1 MSRKSWTVFWLA
13 ALLLLFVF
21 NGSLLITDSVESNYA
36 LTAKEMVVSG
46 DWLSPQIYGQ
56 YWFDKPVFF
65 YWLTALGFKIFG
77 FTEFAARF
85 FPSCFGLAGLGL
97 LIWGAKKL
105 FDDKTAFYSGL
116 VLLTSVE
123 FLLIS
128 KSVITDAILFFFF
141 SAVLLFFYLGY
152 STPQKK
158 YYYVMYAGA
167 ALATLTKGPIGFLLP
182 GLIIFLFLAVTK
194 SWQELKQMKLCSG
207 TLLFLI
213 IGLPWYLAMI
223 SLHGD
228 AFTKT
233 FLGTHNLLRATV
245 SEHPRDNVI
254 YYYTL
259 VNILALFPWSGFLPQ
274 CLWQKFRKQ
283 GSWQRPD
290 DLTVFLLLWAAIV
303 FVFFQN
309 MATKYITYTYPLLFP
324 AALLLGRYL
333 AVKGSRVFSRGYLL
347 FHGLFYAVLAGA
359 VYWCRFK
366 GIAPVQDEFLVLLTA
381 LAGLGLVY
389 AVKSCNKKYLTAAVA
404 AMALFFN
411 LALIPTVAVPL
422 SGLRSG
428 KQLALQLQNKYPEK
442 AEIGLYG
449 EYPTSAVFYS
459 GKKLVKLLP
468 QDEIEGFK
476 PKAFSWSS
484 KNVMPYAELKSYAGV
499 KDNVVVV
506 QRKALQGFMDNADT
520 YLLLAGENKGWYI
533 VQG

>member
-123 FLLIS
+123 FFLIS

-259 VNILALFPWSGFLPQ
+259 VNILA
-274 CLWQKFRKQ
+274 
-283 GSWQRPD
+283 
-290 DLTVFLLLWAAIV
+290 
-303 FVFFQN
+303 
-309 MATKYITYTYPLLFP
+309 LFP

>member
-1 MSRKSWTVFWLA
+1 
-13 ALLLLFVF
+13 
-21 NGSLLITDSVESNYA
+21 
-36 LTAKEMVVSG
+36 
-46 DWLSPQIYGQ
+46 
-56 YWFDKPVFF
+56 
-65 YWLTALGFKIFG
+65 
-77 FTEFAARF
+77 
-85 FPSCFGLAGLGL
+85 
-97 LIWGAKKL
+97 
-105 FDDKTAFYSGL
+105 
-116 VLLTSVE
+116 
-123 FLLIS
+123 
-128 KSVITDAILFFFF
+128 
-141 SAVLLFFYLGY
+141 
-152 STPQKK
+152 
-158 YYYVMYAGA
+158 
-167 ALATLTKGPIGFLLP
+167 
-182 GLIIFLFLAVTK
+182 
-194 SWQELKQMKLCSG
+194 
-207 TLLFLI
+207 
-213 IGLPWYLAMI
+213 
-223 SLHGD
+223 
-228 AFTKT
+228 
-233 FLGTHNLLRATV
+233 
-245 SEHPRDNVI
+245 
-254 YYYTL
+254 
-259 VNILALFPWSGFLPQ
+259 
-274 CLWQKFRKQ
+274 
-283 GSWQRPD
+283 
-290 DLTVFLLLWAAIV
+290 
-303 FVFFQN
+303 

-389 AVKSCNKKYLTAAVA
+389 AVKSRNKKYLTAAVA

-442 AEIGLYG
+442 SEIGLYG

>member
-1 MSRKSWTVFWLA
+1 MSRKSWIVFWLA
-13 ALLLLFVF
+13 AVLLLFVF

-36 LTAKEMVVSG
+36 LTAKEMVLSG

-65 YWLTALGFKIFG
+65 YWLTALAFKVFG

-85 FPSCFGLAGLGL
+85 FPASFGLAGLGL
-97 LIWGAKKL
+97 LVWAARKL

-116 VLLTSVE
+116 VLLTSIE
-123 FLLIS
+123 FFLIS

-141 SAVLLFFYLGY
+141 SGTLLFFYLGR

-158 YYYVMYAGA
+158 YYYVMYVCA

-182 GLIIFLFLAVTK
+182 GLIIFLFLALTK
-194 SWQELKQMKLCSG
+194 GWRELKRMKLLSG
-207 TLLFLI
+207 TLLFLAL
-213 IGLPWYLAMI
+213 GLPWYLAMI
-223 SLHGD
+223 NLHGD

-233 FLGTHNLLRATV
+233 FLGTHNFLRATV

-259 VNILALFPWSGFLPQ
+259 VNLLALFPWSGFLPQ

-283 GSWQRPD
+283 GDWQRPD
-290 DLTVFLLLWAAIV
+290 DLTIFLVIWAATV

-333 AVKGSRVFSRGYLL
+333 AVNGSRAFSCGYLL
-347 FHGLFYAVLAGA
+347 FHGMFYAILAGA
-359 VYWCRFK
+359 VYWCRFS
-366 GIAPVQDEFLVLLTA
+366 GVVPVQGEFLVLLTA
-381 LAGLGLVY
+381 LVGLCFVY
-389 AVKSCNKKYLTAAVA
+389 VLKRSQKKYLTVAVA
-404 AMALFFN
+404 AMALLFN
-411 LALIPTVAVPL
+411 LALIPSVAVPL

-428 KQLALQLQNKYPEK
+428 KQLALQLQAEYPEK
-442 AEIGLYG
+442 QEIGLYG

-468 QDEIEGFK
+468 QNELDSFK
-476 PKAFSWSS
+476 PQAFSWSS
-484 KNVMPYAELKSYAGV
+484 KNVMPYAELKTYAGI

-506 QRKALQGFMDNADT
+506 QKKALQGFMDNADT
-520 YLLLAGENKGWYI
+520 YLLLAGENTGWYI

>member
-1 MSRKSWTVFWLA
+1 MINRS
-13 ALLLLFVF
+13 
-21 NGSLLITDSVESNYA
+21 
-36 LTAKEMVVSG
+36 
-46 DWLSPQIYGQ
+46 
-56 YWFDKPVFF
+56 
-65 YWLTALGFKIFG
+65 
-77 FTEFAARF
+77 
-85 FPSCFGLAGLGL
+85 
-97 LIWGAKKL
+97 
-105 FDDKTAFYSGL
+105 FYSGL

-123 FLLIS
+123 FFLIS

-404 AMALFFN
+404 ARALFFN

>member
-1 MSRKSWTVFWLA
+1 MDRKSWAVFWLA
-13 ALLLLFVF
+13 AVLLLFVF
-21 NGSLLITDSVESNYA
+21 NSALLITDSVESNYA

-65 YWLTALGFKIFG
+65 YWLTALGFKLFG

-85 FPSCFGLAGLGL
+85 FPACFGLAGMGL
-97 LIWGAKKL
+97 LVWGAKKL

-123 FLLIS
+123 FFLIS

-141 SAVLLFFYLGY
+141 SGSLLFFYLGY

-158 YYYVMYAGA
+158 YYYGMYACA

-182 GLIIFLFLAVTK
+182 GLIMFLFLAFDK
-194 SWQELKQMKLCSG
+194 GWREIKHMKLCSG
-207 TLLFLI
+207 SLLFLA

-233 FLGTHNLLRATV
+233 FLGTHNFLRATV

-259 VNILALFPWSGFLPQ
+259 VNLLALFPWSGLLPQ
-274 CLWQKFRKQ
+274 CLWQKFVKEDRL
-283 GSWQRPD
+283 QRPD
-290 DLTVFLLLWAAIV
+290 NLTVFLVIWAAAV
-303 FVFFQN
+303 FFFFQN

-324 AALLLGRYL
+324 AALLLGRYI
-333 AVKGSRVFSRGYLL
+333 AVNGSRVFSRGYML
-347 FHGLFYAVLAGA
+347 FHGIFYAVLAGA
-359 VYWCRFK
+359 VYWCRFR
-366 GIAPVQDEFLVLLTA
+366 GVAPVQGEFFVLLTA
-381 LAGLGLVY
+381 LAGFCLVY
-389 AVKSCNKKYLTAAVA
+389 AVKSYNQKYLTAAVA
-404 AMALFFN
+404 AMALLFN
-411 LALIPTVAVPL
+411 IALIPSVAVPL
-422 SGLRSG
+422 SELRSG
-428 KQLALQLQNKYPEK
+428 KQMALQLQAQYPEK
-442 AEIGLYG
+442 QEIGLYG
-449 EYPTSAVFYS
+449 AYPTSAVFYS

-468 QDEIEGFK
+468 QGDIEGFK

-484 KNVMPYAELKSYAGV
+484 KNVMPYAELKSYAAV

-506 QRKALQGFMDNADT
+506 QKKSMRDFMNNADT
-520 YLLLAGENKGWYI
+520 YLLVAGENKGWYI

>member
-1 MSRKSWTVFWLA
+1 M
-13 ALLLLFVF
+13 LFR
-21 NGSLLITDSVESNYA
+21 S
-36 LTAKEMVVSG
+36 
-46 DWLSPQIYGQ
+46 
-56 YWFDKPVFF
+56 
-65 YWLTALGFKIFG
+65 
-77 FTEFAARF
+77 
-85 FPSCFGLAGLGL
+85 
-97 LIWGAKKL
+97 
-105 FDDKTAFYSGL
+105 
-116 VLLTSVE
+116 
-123 FLLIS
+123 
-128 KSVITDAILFFFF
+128 
-141 SAVLLFFYLGY
+141 
-152 STPQKK
+152 
-158 YYYVMYAGA
+158 
-167 ALATLTKGPIGFLLP
+167 
-182 GLIIFLFLAVTK
+182 AVTK

-333 AVKGSRVFSRGYLL
+333 AAKGSRVFSRGYLM